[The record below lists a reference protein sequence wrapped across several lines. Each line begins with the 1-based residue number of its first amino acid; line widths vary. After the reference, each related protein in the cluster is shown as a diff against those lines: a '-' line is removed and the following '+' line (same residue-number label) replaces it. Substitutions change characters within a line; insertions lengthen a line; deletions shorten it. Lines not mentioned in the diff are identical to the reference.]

1 MSVYNGVR
9 NRSCRHCGKAF
20 LGSNLNCSNACERA
34 QRAAG
39 YRKLLASGRAGQR
52 SRGGHVAGITRGAP
66 PVWKRP

>member
-9 NRSCRHCGKAF
+9 SRRCRHCGKVF

-39 YRKLLASGRAGQR
+39 YRKLLASGRKPR
-52 SRGGHVAGITRGAP
+52 KSSGHVAGITRGAP
-66 PVWKRP
+66 PVDGRRR